1 MTIQSICHAP
11 SPEAFSVLSANGPQF
26 FAANVD
32 LDRRAVPDR
41 FGIDSTSSV
50 KRRLSATNRL
60 LSSSNN
66 IRIDLSHSFIFR
78 SAEPLG
84 ATPPS
89 AANKF
94 MRARIVRL
102 VVPQMHTVDRKR
114 HCSLEDGIT
123 KKRFIRVAKLS
134 SDNYSPLCFSR
145 KMRFICARNRC

>member
-1 MTIQSICHAP
+1 MPYPQSGGFLGIICQWTP
-11 SPEAFSVLSANGPQF
+11 V

-102 VVPQMHTVDRKR
+102 VVPQMHAVDRKR

-134 SDNYSPLCFSR
+134 SDNYCTLCLYTKNTLHMCGR
-145 KMRFICARNRC
+145 RC